1 VNNQSE
7 RFPRVPGP
15 QSRVPINEIPNMT
28 KQIQDAYIVAATRT
42 PVGKAPRGVF
52 RNTRPDEMLAHVLRS
67 VVAQAPGIDVNRID
81 DAIIGCAM
89 PEGEQGMNVA
99 RIGALL
105 AGLPNTV
112 AAQTINRFCSSGLQ
126 AVALAANEIRLG
138 NADLMLAGGTES
150 MSMVPMM
157 GNKVALSPQVFAK
170 DENIAIAYGMGIT
183 AEKVAEEW
191 KVSREDQDAF
201 ALASHQKAIAAIQA
215 GEFKSEISPYEV
227 ISRVPDL
234 SGNTVRVR
242 KALVEVDEGPRPD
255 SSIEGLGKLKP
266 VFRNGQFGGTVTA
279 GNSSQMSDGAAAVLV
294 ASEQAVKDYGL
305 TPLARFVSF
314 SVAGVRPEVM
324 GIGPIA
330 AIPKALKQ
338 AGLSKDQLDWIE
350 LNEAFAAQALAVI
363 RDSGLDPSKVNPLGG
378 AIALG
383 HPLGATGA
391 IRTATIVHG
400 LRRRQQKYGM
410 VTMCIGTGMGAAGV
424 FEAL

>member
-1 VNNQSE
+1 
-7 RFPRVPGP
+7 
-15 QSRVPINEIPNMT
+15 M

-52 RNTRPDEMLAHVLRS
+52 RNTRPDDMLAHVLRS
-67 VVAQAPGIDVNRID
+67 VVAQAPGIDLTRIE
-81 DAIIGCAM
+81 DAVIGCAM

-99 RIGALL
+99 RIGVLL
-105 AGLPNTV
+105 AGLPDTV

-126 AVALAANEIRLG
+126 AFALAANEIRLG
-138 NADLMLAGGTES
+138 NADLVLAGGTES

-157 GNKVALSPQVFAK
+157 GNKVALSPAVFE
-170 DENIAIAYGMGIT
+170 DDHVAIAYGMGIT
-183 AEKVAEEW
+183 AEKVADEW
-191 KVSREDQDAF
+191 KVSRDDQDAF
-201 ALASHQKAIAAIQA
+201 ALASHQKAIAAINA
-215 GEFKSEISPYEV
+215 GEFKDEISPYEV
-227 ISRVPDL
+227 MSHIPDL
-234 SGNTVRVR
+234 SGNTVQLKKR
-242 KALVEVDEGPRPD
+242 LVDTDEGPRPD
-255 SSIEGLGKLKP
+255 TSLEGLARLRP
-266 VFRNGQFGGTVTA
+266 VFRNAQFGGSVTA
-279 GNSSQMSDGAAAVLV
+279 GNSSQMSDGAAAVLL

-330 AIPKALKQ
+330 AIPKALRQ
-338 AGLSKDQLDWIE
+338 AGLNRDQLDWIE

-363 RDSGLDPSKVNPLGG
+363 RDSQLDPGKVNPLGG

-391 IRTATIVHG
+391 VRTATIVHG
-400 LRRRQQKYGM
+400 LRRRGLKYGM
-410 VTMCIGTGMGAAGV
+410 VTMCIGTGMGAAGI

>member
-1 VNNQSE
+1 
-7 RFPRVPGP
+7 
-15 QSRVPINEIPNMT
+15 MT

-42 PVGKAPRGVF
+42 PVGKAPKGMF
-52 RNTRPDEMLAHVLRS
+52 RNTRPDDMLAHVLRS
-67 VVAQAPGIDVNRID
+67 VVAQAPGIDLARID

-99 RIGALL
+99 RIGVLL

-112 AAQTINRFCSSGLQ
+112 AGQTINRFCSSGLQ

-157 GNKVALSPQVFAK
+157 GNKVALSPSVFK
-170 DENIAIAYGMGIT
+170 DDHVAIAYGMGIT

-191 KVSREDQDAF
+191 KVSREEQDAF
-201 ALASHQKAIAAIQA
+201 ALASHQKALAAIAA
-215 GEFKSEISPYEV
+215 GEFRDEISPYE
-227 ISRVPDL
+227 IMSHVPDL
-234 SGNTVRVR
+234 AGNTIALR
-242 KALVEVDEGPRPD
+242 KKLVDTDEGPRAD
-255 SSIEGLGKLKP
+255 TSLEGLGKLRP
-266 VFRNGQFGGTVTA
+266 VFRNGQFGGSVTA
-279 GNSSQMSDGAAAVLV
+279 GNSSQMSDGAGAVLL
-294 ASEQAVKDYGL
+294 ASEQAIKDYGL

-338 AGLSKDQLDWIE
+338 AGLTKDQLDWIE
-350 LNEAFAAQALAVI
+350 LNEAFAAQSLAVI
-363 RDSGLDPSKVNPLGG
+363 RDSQLDPSKINPLGG

-410 VTMCIGTGMGAAGV
+410 VTMCIGTGMGAAGII
-424 FEAL
+424 EAL

>member
-1 VNNQSE
+1 MS
-7 RFPRVPGP
+7 
-15 QSRVPINEIPNMT
+15 
-28 KQIQDAYIVAATRT
+28 KQVQEAYIVAATRT
-42 PVGKAPRGVF
+42 PVGKAPKGMF
-52 RNTRPDEMLAHVLRS
+52 RNTRPDDMLAHVLKS
-67 VVAQAPGIDVNRID
+67 VVAQAPGIDTSRID

-89 PEGEQGMNVA
+89 PEAEQGMNVA
-99 RIGALL
+99 RIGVLL

-112 AAQTINRFCSSGLQ
+112 AAQTVNRFCSSGLQ
-126 AVALAANEIRLG
+126 AVAMAADQIRLG

-157 GNKVALSPQVFAK
+157 GNKIALAPSVFDNA
-170 DENIAIAYGMGIT
+170 ENTAIAYGMGIT

-191 KVSREDQDAF
+191 KVSREAQDAF
-201 ALASHQKAIAAIQA
+201 AVASHEKALAAIAT
-215 GEFKSEISPYEV
+215 GEFKDEITPYDIV
-227 ISRVPDL
+227 SHLPDL
-234 SGNTVRVR
+234 ASDTILTRE
-242 KALVEVDEGPRPD
+242 KIADTDEGPRPGTTM
-255 SSIEGLGKLKP
+255 EALAKLKP

-279 GNSSQMSDGAAAVLV
+279 GNSSQMSDGAAALLL
-294 ASEQAVKDYGL
+294 ASEQAINDYGL

-330 AIPKALKQ
+330 AIPKALRQ
-338 AGLSKDQLDWIE
+338 AGLTQDQLDWIE

-363 RDSGLDPSKVNPLGG
+363 GDCKLDPAKVNPLGG

-400 LRRRQQKYGM
+400 LRRHRQKYGM

-424 FEAL
+424 FESL